1 METPGWTSMA
11 KTEPN
16 AEISNKTASNH
27 EKILDKLNKMHH
39 VDLSNNQFS
48 KIRTKEST
56 NTQQNSG
63 KYDSTLSKSRLN
75 KENVSVHL
83 RSFN

>member
-1 METPGWTSMA
+1 MKQIRLA
-11 KTEPN
+11 QKRQKY
-16 AEISNKTASNH
+16 AFRIQ
-27 EKILDKLNKMHH
+27 ILDKLNKMHH
-39 VDLSNNQFS
+39 VDLSNSQFS